1 MTEFERATLSQHH
14 GNTKSAPQDTLNVHI
29 LIGPHAE
36 RYTNNLTHAHPPLH
50 EQPSLYSIII
60 LFAIRYSPFIALRTK
75 GRPGFVRKRTREQM
89 RKQAHDAEA
98 GTERG
103 TSPDIMR
110 APEATKECD
119 PRRIRVC
126 GVFQLA
132 LVTLDAGSMQLG
144 RGLTLRNA
152 GLTCVQHKHTRSTTA
167 ARALAFETSPAGQ
180 KI

>member
-1 MTEFERATLSQHH
+1 
-14 GNTKSAPQDTLNVHI
+14 
-29 LIGPHAE
+29 
-36 RYTNNLTHAHPPLH
+36 
-50 EQPSLYSIII
+50 
-60 LFAIRYSPFIALRTK
+60 
-75 GRPGFVRKRTREQM
+75 M

-103 TSPDIMR
+103 KSPDIMS

-132 LVTLDAGSMQLG
+132 LVMLDAGSMKLG
-144 RGLTLRNA
+144 GGLTLRNA
-152 GLTCVQHKHTRSTTA
+152 GLTRVQHKHTRYNNSSP
-167 ARALAFETSPAGQ
+167 RRAFETSPAGQ